1 MDRYVIRGGR
11 EGAARLEVLA
21 RNWAPT
27 TSALFD
33 RVAIPPGG
41 RCLDLGC
48 GAGDVTIELARRAG
62 PNGLVTG
69 VDMDAVKLDVA
80 REKADAA
87 GEGAPTRF
95 ILGNAY
101 EFAAA
106 ETYDVVYCR
115 FLLQHLSRPV
125 DALRRMWAAV
135 GPGGVLVVEDTDFSA
150 QFCYPPDDA
159 FAFWSERYP
168 ELLRR
173 TGGDPESGRKL
184 AAWFAE
190 IGGPKPEIRVVQ
202 LAQLSGEQKRLPI
215 LTIEATAAA
224 MQEAGVATAAE
235 IDVALA
241 RLEHLASETVTLFG
255 SPRVFQAW
263 ARRE

>member
-21 RNWAPT
+21 RNWGPT
-27 TSALFD
+27 TSALLD
-33 RVAIPPGG
+33 RVGIRPGA

-62 PNGLVTG
+62 PSGRVTG
-69 VDMDAVKLDVA
+69 VDMDAVKLEVA
-80 REKADAA
+80 REKADGA
-87 GEGAPTRF
+87 GESATTEFIVGNVYELAP
-95 ILGNAY
+95 
-101 EFAAA
+101 A

-125 DALRRMWAAV
+125 EALQRMWAAV
-135 GPGGVLVVEDTDFSA
+135 APGGALVVEDTDFSA

-173 TGGDPESGRKL
+173 AGGDPESGRKL

-190 IGGPKPEIRVVQ
+190 VGSPKPEIRVVQ
-202 LAQLSGEQKRLPI
+202 LAHLSGKQKTLPI
-215 LTIEATAAA
+215 LTIEATATA
-224 MQEAGVATAAE
+224 MREADVATADE
-235 IDVALA
+235 IAGALA
-241 RLEHLASETVTLFG
+241 RLEVLASDSVTLFG
-255 SPRVFQAW
+255 SPRVFQVW